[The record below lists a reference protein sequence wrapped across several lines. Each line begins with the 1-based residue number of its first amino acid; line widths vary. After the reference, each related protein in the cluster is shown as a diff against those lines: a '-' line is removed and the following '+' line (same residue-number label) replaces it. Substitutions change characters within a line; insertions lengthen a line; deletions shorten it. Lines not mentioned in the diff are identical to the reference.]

1 MPTIEEIRHANLL
14 ALIKEAGTIQ
24 ALADKVGRSHSQLS
38 QLKNQTKHSTTGT
51 RRTVGR
57 DLARELEA
65 KCGKPD
71 GWFDQAHGEQAA
83 PAPAGEARIDLAQ
96 RLQSTRVAK
105 RMTLEAAAECAGIP
119 ASELADIESGAREPS
134 VWVMGDLAKCYGYT
148 VDALLW
154 ESALSPEAV
163 ALAAEYDHMQPA
175 QQAAVRTILLAFGV
189 VGVSNADVEAA
200 IPETRELR
208 ERNHAKNAAS
218 AATAKPE
225 EPA

>member
-38 QLKNQTKHSTTGT
+38 QLKNQTKHSTTGA

-71 GWFDQAHGEQAA
+71 GWFDQAHGDQAT
-83 PAPAGEARIDLAQ
+83 PAPVREARIDLAQ

-105 RMTLEAAAECAGIP
+105 RMTLEAAAKCAGIP
-119 ASELADIESGAREPS
+119 AAELADIESGAREPS

-154 ESALSPEAV
+154 DSALSPEAMEF
-163 ALAAEYDHMQPA
+163 AADYDHMQPA
-175 QQAAVRTILLAFGV
+175 QQAAVRTIVLAFGV
-189 VGVSNADVEAA
+189 RGASNEEVEAA
-200 IPETRELR
+200 IPATKTMRE
-208 ERNHAKNAAS
+208 NNG
-218 AATAKPE
+218 KPE
-225 EPA
+225 PARTPEGSD